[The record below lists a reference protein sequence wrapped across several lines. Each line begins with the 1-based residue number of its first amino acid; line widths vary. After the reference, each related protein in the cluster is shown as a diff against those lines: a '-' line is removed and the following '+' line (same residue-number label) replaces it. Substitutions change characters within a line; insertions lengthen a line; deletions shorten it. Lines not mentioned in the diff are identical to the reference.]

1 MIDLLGELNQVFD
14 YLSGQTVW
22 WGMVILASSAIIE
35 YVFPP
40 FPGDTITLVG
50 AVLIPKAGWPVW
62 GVFGAVMVGT
72 ALGAAIDWRIG
83 IWLADHETG
92 DTWLHD
98 WLARERIARKIET
111 VKQQFEK
118 WGSAYLMAN
127 RFVPAFRSV
136 FFVAAGL
143 ARLPLKTVLLFGCL
157 SAGLWNAALLAGGY
171 AVGYNL
177 QELAAIIDTYAQ
189 VFWLGVI
196 VAVAL
201 WMAKIIY
208 GVFRDG
214 AIH

>member
-14 YLSGQTVW
+14 YLSGQAVW
-22 WGMVILASSAIIE
+22 WGMVILALSAIIE

-72 ALGAAIDWRIG
+72 AVGAAIDWRVG

-98 WLARERIARKIET
+98 WLARERVARKIET

-127 RFVPAFRSV
+127 RFVPAFRAV

-143 ARLPLKTVLLFGCL
+143 ARLPLKTVLMFGCL

-177 QELAAIIDTYAQ
+177 QELAAIIDTYSQ

-196 VAVAL
+196 VAIAL